1 MDTHEAKLLDR
12 LKDYYR
18 AKQDMEE
25 AIKDI
30 EEILLLYDFDIDE
43 ISHHYPLVQEIYNSD
58 KKNPIERIRTHL

>member
-1 MDTHEAKLLDR
+1 MDIHEAKLLDR

-43 ISHHYPLVQEIYNSD
+43 ISHNHPVVQEIYNFK

>member
-1 MDTHEAKLLDR
+1 MDIHEAKLLDR

-30 EEILLLYDFDIDE
+30 EEILLLYEFNIEE
-43 ISHHYPLVQEIYNSD
+43 ITKKYPILEEAKANAS
-58 KKNPIERIRTHL
+58 KKSTRKIRAVL

>member
-1 MDTHEAKLLDR
+1 MDIHEAKLLDR

-43 ISHHYPLVQEIYNSD
+43 ISHNHPVVQEIYNF
-58 KKNPIERIRTHL
+58 KKKKPVERIRTNL

>member
-1 MDTHEAKLLDR
+1 MDIHEAKLLDR

-43 ISHHYPLVQEIYNSD
+43 ISHNHPVVQEIYNFK
-58 KKNPIERIRTHL
+58 KKNPVERIRTHL

>member
-43 ISHHYPLVQEIYNSD
+43 ISHNHPVVQEIYNCK